1 MEQTDVHS
9 EAAHKGAALVWA
21 SAIRHSIPSPNL
33 LTSFL
38 KVFTFKNGGAGRSFK
53 HKHTADCKKTQYLE
67 EITVISDIIAS
78 YIAVIIMCF
87 ESIVK

>member
-1 MEQTDVHS
+1 
-9 EAAHKGAALVWA
+9 
-21 SAIRHSIPSPNL
+21 
-33 LTSFL
+33 L

-53 HKHTADCKKTQYLE
+53 RKHTADCKKTQYLE